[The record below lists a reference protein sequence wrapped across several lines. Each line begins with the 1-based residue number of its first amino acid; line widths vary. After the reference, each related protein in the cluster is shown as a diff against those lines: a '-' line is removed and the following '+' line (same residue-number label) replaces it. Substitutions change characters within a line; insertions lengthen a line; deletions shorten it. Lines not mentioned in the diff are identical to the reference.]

1 MVNSQLLINF
11 EADKS
16 KKMKAIKKISFLL
29 VLTLIIGVYSCKKD
43 SKDMVLLEE
52 TPGINL
58 EFMDNNVKPNDDFF
72 KYVNG
77 KWLESTEIPAD
88 RTRWGSFDELRQKTD
103 EDALAILKS
112 AMSDDKDLQKIEVLP
127 GSDQEKAVHL
137 FQTIMDTE
145 TRNKQGVE
153 PVKSTLEKIN
163 AIENISDLQ
172 NYIIEVESSSGT
184 GFFGF
189 GVGADRKN
197 SSINAG
203 YLGTGRLGLPD
214 RDYYVKDDDDS
225 KEKRQKYIDHITR
238 MLQYLGDSE
247 EDAKSQAEQ
256 VLAFEIRLAEPRMD
270 KVDRRD
276 ARKRYNPRSMDDL
289 QSMVPA
295 INWDNYFKGIGV
307 KSIDTVIVS
316 EVKYM
321 ESLQGILEENN
332 VSDWKAFLRWSA
344 LNRAAGYLSE
354 DLEKANWEFYS
365 KTLRG
370 AKEQR
375 PAEERALQ
383 TINRTIGEAL
393 GKLYVDKKFPPE
405 AKARAEEMIQNVI
418 KAYEKRITALDWMGE
433 ETKQKAIEKLK
444 ATKIKIAYPDK
455 WKDYSDLE
463 IKSVEDGGTYLQN
476 IANARKWNFKDD
488 LEKLGKDVD
497 KSEWFMAPQIVNAY
511 FNPSYNEIVFP
522 AAILQPPFYNY
533 TADDAV
539 NYGGIGAVIGHEI
552 SHSFDDSGSR
562 FDKDGNLNNWWTDE
576 DLKQFEALGAKLA
589 EQYDRIEV
597 LPEVFINGKF
607 TLGENIGDLGG
618 VNAAY
623 DALQLSFE
631 KNGRPED
638 IDGFTAEQ
646 RFFMSWATV
655 WRTKSREEALRNQ
668 IKTDP
673 HSPGM
678 NRAVQPL
685 LNIDEF
691 YEAFDI
697 KESDKLF
704 LPVEERVKIW

>member
-1 MVNSQLLINF
+1 
-11 EADKS
+11 
-16 KKMKAIKKISFLL
+16 MKLIKKGSFLL
-29 VLTLIIGVYSCKKD
+29 ALTLVISIIACKKD
-43 SKDMVLLEE
+43 TKDTVMLEE

-58 EFMDNNVKPNDDFF
+58 DFMDNTVKPNEDFF
-72 KYVNG
+72 KHVNG
-77 KWLESTEIPAD
+77 KWLETTEIPAD

-112 AMSDDKDLQKIEVLP
+112 AMSDNKDLQTIEVLP
-127 GSDQEKAVHL
+127 GSDQEKAVQL
-137 FQTIMDTE
+137 FQTIMDTV
-145 TRNKQGVE
+145 TRNQQGIKPLQPYLRKIDAIKNINDLESFLIEME
-153 PVKSTLEKIN
+153 PTGG
-163 AIENISDLQ
+163 A
-172 NYIIEVESSSGT
+172 

-189 GVGADRKN
+189 SVGADAKDSN
-197 SSINAG
+197 INAG

-214 RDYYVKDDDDS
+214 RDYYVKDDEDS
-225 KEKRQKYIDHITR
+225 KEKRHKYIKHITR

-247 EDAKSQAEQ
+247 TDANAQAKQ
-256 VLAFEIRLAEPRMD
+256 ILAFETRLAEPRMD

-276 ARKRYNPRSMDDL
+276 ARKRYNPRSIADL
-289 QSMVPA
+289 QKMVPA

-321 ESLQGILEENN
+321 KALQTILSENN
-332 VSDWKAFLRWSA
+332 ISDWKTYLRWSA
-344 LNRAAGYLSE
+344 LNSSAGMLNTE
-354 DLEKANWEFYS
+354 LEKANWDFYS
-365 KTLRG
+365 KELRG

-375 PAEERALQ
+375 PREERALQ
-383 TINRTIGEAL
+383 TLNWTIGEAL

-405 AKARAEEMIQNVI
+405 AKAKAEEMIQNVI
-418 KAYEKRITALDWMGE
+418 LAFEKRINALDWMGE
-433 ETKQKAIEKLK
+433 ETKKKAIEKLK

-455 WKDYSDLE
+455 WKDYSELE
-463 IKSVEDGGTYLQN
+463 IASAEEGGTYLQN
-476 IANARKWNFKDD
+476 MLNSRKWNFNKDLKD
-488 LEKLGKDVD
+488 LGNPVD
-497 KSEWFMAPQIVNAY
+497 KSEWFMAPQVVNAY

-522 AAILQPPFYNY
+522 AAILQPPFYNF

-576 DLKQFEALGAKLA
+576 DLEQFEALGALLA
-589 EQYDRIEV
+589 AQYDEIEV
-597 LPEVFINGKF
+597 LPDVFINGKF

-631 KNGRPED
+631 QNGRPEN
-638 IDGFTAEQ
+638 IDGFTPEQ

-655 WRTKSREEALRNQ
+655 WRTKMRDEALKNR

-697 KESDKLF
+697 KETDNMYLA
-704 LPVEERVKIW
+704 PEERVKIW